1 MSGEVTRA
9 NIENKQMKER
19 LKLMS
24 ELAEQIDLCYRHFTL
39 SNEELRS
46 ELNGID
52 YIKEVPMK

>member
-24 ELAEQIDLCYRHFTL
+24 ELAEQIDLSYRHFTL

-46 ELNGID
+46 ELNNTD
-52 YIKEVPMK
+52 CNEEVFMK